1 MEVVRV
7 ERLAS
12 TEIDQRRLAWRVA
25 ARRFAARHARERSLQ
40 GRGMYCPKCGTP
52 MERRGNELTC
62 VAGNMGLSAALEQ
75 SLVAHFGVDSPVR
88 AVPPLSFR
96 VGGQWFCPKDGTP
109 MREADGMVQC
119 PRCARCFTGS
129 QIYQLIEVHPHRSR

>member
-1 MEVVRV
+1 
-7 ERLAS
+7 
-12 TEIDQRRLAWRVA
+12 
-25 ARRFAARHARERSLQ
+25 
-40 GRGMYCPKCGTP
+40 MYCPKCGTP

-75 SLVAHFGVDSPVR
+75 SLVAHFGVDSPVL

-96 VGGQWFCPKDGTP
+96 VGGQWFCPTNGTP

-119 PRCARCFTGS
+119 PRCARCFAGS
-129 QIYQLIEVHPHRSR
+129 KIYQLIEVHPHRGQSGRGRGAAVPNKTLHRTSVIGRPCERLANTTRINHHLA